1 MKFPYLSIFFAVVIA
16 CLFYVI
22 LDDQSEQVI
31 VKPNDRFVFR
41 GKIPCKLNY
50 ENGLYKF
57 YNPVFDSVY
66 VKPKTYS
73 RYCINYPKLDSLKV
87 YYKTMP
93 KKIQYQNFEME
104 FFNLVCDSLVIT
116 YNKTCQE
123 PN

>member
-41 GKIPCKLNY
+41 GN
-50 ENGLYKF
+50 
-57 YNPVFDSVY
+57 
-66 VKPKTYS
+66 
-73 RYCINYPKLDSLKV
+73 
-87 YYKTMP
+87 KTMP